1 MNYTFDFASVLEQ
14 WPLLAQGAWVTV
26 KLSFCATV
34 LGFILGTLC
43 ALARNSRLGWLRA
56 VAGGYVELIRNT
68 PLLIQAYFLIFGL
81 SSAGL
86 TMPIMAGAVL
96 ALVINIGAYTCEI
109 VRAGIESI
117 PKDQLE
123 AGECLA
129 LSRLQVFW
137 HVVLRPAVERVYP
150 SLTSQFVLL
159 MLASSIMSAVGAEE
173 LLGVANRIQSDTYRN
188 FEVFIVLWGVYLA
201 LSWRLRLGFWLLA
214 QVVFPRR
221 RKLGT
226 PLLVLMGLC
235 FFGPSLFGLGELS
248 ALAAAG
254 LAMTIYSSAFLGEI
268 WRGCIQAVP
277 KNQWEAAECLGLSRL
292 QRMAKVVLPQAL
304 RIATPPTVGFLVQI
318 IKNTSIASLVIGY
331 PELAYN
337 AKILNNSTFQP
348 FVYFGCAAILY
359 FLMCYPLSRWSRSLE
374 RRLNASRR

>member
-96 ALVINIGAYTCEI
+96 ALVINISAYTCEI

-201 LSWRLRLGFWLLA
+201 LSWLMRLGFWLLA

-226 PLLVLMGLC
+226 PL
-235 FFGPSLFGLGELS
+235 
-248 ALAAAG
+248 
-254 LAMTIYSSAFLGEI
+254 
-268 WRGCIQAVP
+268 
-277 KNQWEAAECLGLSRL
+277 
-292 QRMAKVVLPQAL
+292 
-304 RIATPPTVGFLVQI
+304 
-318 IKNTSIASLVIGY
+318 
-331 PELAYN
+331 
-337 AKILNNSTFQP
+337 
-348 FVYFGCAAILY
+348 
-359 FLMCYPLSRWSRSLE
+359 
-374 RRLNASRR
+374 

>member
-1 MNYTFDFASVLEQ
+1 VNYTFDFASVLEQ

-201 LSWRLRLGFWLLA
+201 LSWLMRLGFWLLA

-226 PLLVLMGLC
+226 PL
-235 FFGPSLFGLGELS
+235 
-248 ALAAAG
+248 
-254 LAMTIYSSAFLGEI
+254 
-268 WRGCIQAVP
+268 
-277 KNQWEAAECLGLSRL
+277 
-292 QRMAKVVLPQAL
+292 
-304 RIATPPTVGFLVQI
+304 
-318 IKNTSIASLVIGY
+318 
-331 PELAYN
+331 
-337 AKILNNSTFQP
+337 
-348 FVYFGCAAILY
+348 
-359 FLMCYPLSRWSRSLE
+359 
-374 RRLNASRR
+374 

>member
-201 LSWRLRLGFWLLA
+201 LSWLMRLGFWLLA

-221 RKLGT
+221 RKLGM
-226 PLLVLMGLC
+226 PL
-235 FFGPSLFGLGELS
+235 
-248 ALAAAG
+248 
-254 LAMTIYSSAFLGEI
+254 
-268 WRGCIQAVP
+268 
-277 KNQWEAAECLGLSRL
+277 
-292 QRMAKVVLPQAL
+292 
-304 RIATPPTVGFLVQI
+304 
-318 IKNTSIASLVIGY
+318 
-331 PELAYN
+331 
-337 AKILNNSTFQP
+337 
-348 FVYFGCAAILY
+348 
-359 FLMCYPLSRWSRSLE
+359 
-374 RRLNASRR
+374 

>member
-56 VAGGYVELIRNT
+56 LAGGYVELIRNT

-201 LSWRLRLGFWLLA
+201 LSWLMRLGFWLLA

-226 PLLVLMGLC
+226 PL
-235 FFGPSLFGLGELS
+235 
-248 ALAAAG
+248 
-254 LAMTIYSSAFLGEI
+254 
-268 WRGCIQAVP
+268 
-277 KNQWEAAECLGLSRL
+277 
-292 QRMAKVVLPQAL
+292 
-304 RIATPPTVGFLVQI
+304 
-318 IKNTSIASLVIGY
+318 
-331 PELAYN
+331 
-337 AKILNNSTFQP
+337 
-348 FVYFGCAAILY
+348 
-359 FLMCYPLSRWSRSLE
+359 
-374 RRLNASRR
+374 

>member
-26 KLSFCATV
+26 KLSFLATV
-34 LGFILGTLC
+34 LGFVLGTLC
-43 ALARNSRLGWLRA
+43 AQARNSRLGWLRA
-56 VAGGYVELIRNT
+56 LAGGYVELIRNT

-86 TMPIMAGAVL
+86 TMSIMTGAVL

-109 VRAGIESI
+109 MRAGIESI

-129 LSRLQVFW
+129 LSRPQVFW

-150 SLTSQFVLL
+150 SLASQFILL

-201 LSWRLRLGFWLLA
+201 LSWLMRLGFWLLA
-214 QVVFPRR
+214 QIVFPRR

-226 PLLVLMGLC
+226 PL
-235 FFGPSLFGLGELS
+235 
-248 ALAAAG
+248 
-254 LAMTIYSSAFLGEI
+254 
-268 WRGCIQAVP
+268 
-277 KNQWEAAECLGLSRL
+277 
-292 QRMAKVVLPQAL
+292 
-304 RIATPPTVGFLVQI
+304 
-318 IKNTSIASLVIGY
+318 
-331 PELAYN
+331 
-337 AKILNNSTFQP
+337 
-348 FVYFGCAAILY
+348 
-359 FLMCYPLSRWSRSLE
+359 
-374 RRLNASRR
+374 

>member
-14 WPLLAQGAWVTV
+14 WPLLAQGACVTV

-43 ALARNSRLGWLRA
+43 ALARNSRMGWLRA

-201 LSWRLRLGFWLLA
+201 LSWLMRLGFWLLA
-214 QVVFPRR
+214 QIVFPRR

-226 PLLVLMGLC
+226 PL
-235 FFGPSLFGLGELS
+235 
-248 ALAAAG
+248 
-254 LAMTIYSSAFLGEI
+254 
-268 WRGCIQAVP
+268 
-277 KNQWEAAECLGLSRL
+277 
-292 QRMAKVVLPQAL
+292 
-304 RIATPPTVGFLVQI
+304 
-318 IKNTSIASLVIGY
+318 
-331 PELAYN
+331 
-337 AKILNNSTFQP
+337 
-348 FVYFGCAAILY
+348 
-359 FLMCYPLSRWSRSLE
+359 
-374 RRLNASRR
+374 

>member
-1 MNYTFDFASVLEQ
+1 M
-14 WPLLAQGAWVTV
+14 LAQGAWVTV

-43 ALARNSRLGWLRA
+43 ALARNSPLGWLRA

-201 LSWRLRLGFWLLA
+201 LSWLMRLGFWLLA

-226 PLLVLMGLC
+226 PL
-235 FFGPSLFGLGELS
+235 
-248 ALAAAG
+248 
-254 LAMTIYSSAFLGEI
+254 
-268 WRGCIQAVP
+268 
-277 KNQWEAAECLGLSRL
+277 
-292 QRMAKVVLPQAL
+292 
-304 RIATPPTVGFLVQI
+304 
-318 IKNTSIASLVIGY
+318 
-331 PELAYN
+331 
-337 AKILNNSTFQP
+337 
-348 FVYFGCAAILY
+348 
-359 FLMCYPLSRWSRSLE
+359 
-374 RRLNASRR
+374 

>member
-43 ALARNSRLGWLRA
+43 ALARNSPLGWLRA

-201 LSWRLRLGFWLLA
+201 LSWLMRLGFWLLA

-226 PLLVLMGLC
+226 PL
-235 FFGPSLFGLGELS
+235 
-248 ALAAAG
+248 
-254 LAMTIYSSAFLGEI
+254 
-268 WRGCIQAVP
+268 
-277 KNQWEAAECLGLSRL
+277 
-292 QRMAKVVLPQAL
+292 
-304 RIATPPTVGFLVQI
+304 
-318 IKNTSIASLVIGY
+318 
-331 PELAYN
+331 
-337 AKILNNSTFQP
+337 
-348 FVYFGCAAILY
+348 
-359 FLMCYPLSRWSRSLE
+359 
-374 RRLNASRR
+374 

>member
-26 KLSFCATV
+26 KLSFLATV
-34 LGFILGTLC
+34 LGFVLGTLC

-56 VAGGYVELIRNT
+56 LAGGYVELIRNT

-86 TMPIMAGAVL
+86 TMSIMTGAVL

-109 VRAGIESI
+109 MRAGIESI

-129 LSRLQVFW
+129 LSRPQVFW

-150 SLTSQFVLL
+150 SLASQFILL

-201 LSWRLRLGFWLLA
+201 LSWLMRLGFWLLA
-214 QVVFPRR
+214 QIVFPRR

-226 PLLVLMGLC
+226 
-235 FFGPSLFGLGELS
+235 SL
-248 ALAAAG
+248 
-254 LAMTIYSSAFLGEI
+254 
-268 WRGCIQAVP
+268 
-277 KNQWEAAECLGLSRL
+277 
-292 QRMAKVVLPQAL
+292 
-304 RIATPPTVGFLVQI
+304 
-318 IKNTSIASLVIGY
+318 
-331 PELAYN
+331 
-337 AKILNNSTFQP
+337 
-348 FVYFGCAAILY
+348 
-359 FLMCYPLSRWSRSLE
+359 
-374 RRLNASRR
+374 

>member
-43 ALARNSRLGWLRA
+43 ALARNSRQGWLRA
-56 VAGGYVELIRNT
+56 LAGGYVELIRNT

-201 LSWRLRLGFWLLA
+201 LSWLMRLGFWLLA

-226 PLLVLMGLC
+226 PL
-235 FFGPSLFGLGELS
+235 
-248 ALAAAG
+248 
-254 LAMTIYSSAFLGEI
+254 
-268 WRGCIQAVP
+268 
-277 KNQWEAAECLGLSRL
+277 
-292 QRMAKVVLPQAL
+292 
-304 RIATPPTVGFLVQI
+304 
-318 IKNTSIASLVIGY
+318 
-331 PELAYN
+331 
-337 AKILNNSTFQP
+337 
-348 FVYFGCAAILY
+348 
-359 FLMCYPLSRWSRSLE
+359 
-374 RRLNASRR
+374 

>member
-1 MNYTFDFASVLEQ
+1 MNYTFDFAAVLEQ

-56 VAGGYVELIRNT
+56 LAGGYVELIRNT

-201 LSWRLRLGFWLLA
+201 LSWLMRLGFWLLA
-214 QVVFPRR
+214 QLVFPRR

-226 PLLVLMGLC
+226 PL
-235 FFGPSLFGLGELS
+235 
-248 ALAAAG
+248 
-254 LAMTIYSSAFLGEI
+254 
-268 WRGCIQAVP
+268 
-277 KNQWEAAECLGLSRL
+277 
-292 QRMAKVVLPQAL
+292 
-304 RIATPPTVGFLVQI
+304 
-318 IKNTSIASLVIGY
+318 
-331 PELAYN
+331 
-337 AKILNNSTFQP
+337 
-348 FVYFGCAAILY
+348 
-359 FLMCYPLSRWSRSLE
+359 
-374 RRLNASRR
+374 

>member
-201 LSWRLRLGFWLLA
+201 LSWLMRLGFWLLA
-214 QVVFPRR
+214 QVAFPRR

-226 PLLVLMGLC
+226 PL
-235 FFGPSLFGLGELS
+235 
-248 ALAAAG
+248 
-254 LAMTIYSSAFLGEI
+254 
-268 WRGCIQAVP
+268 
-277 KNQWEAAECLGLSRL
+277 
-292 QRMAKVVLPQAL
+292 
-304 RIATPPTVGFLVQI
+304 
-318 IKNTSIASLVIGY
+318 
-331 PELAYN
+331 
-337 AKILNNSTFQP
+337 
-348 FVYFGCAAILY
+348 
-359 FLMCYPLSRWSRSLE
+359 
-374 RRLNASRR
+374 

>member
-43 ALARNSRLGWLRA
+43 ALARNSRLAWLRA

-201 LSWRLRLGFWLLA
+201 LSWLMRLGFWLLA

-226 PLLVLMGLC
+226 PL
-235 FFGPSLFGLGELS
+235 
-248 ALAAAG
+248 
-254 LAMTIYSSAFLGEI
+254 
-268 WRGCIQAVP
+268 
-277 KNQWEAAECLGLSRL
+277 
-292 QRMAKVVLPQAL
+292 
-304 RIATPPTVGFLVQI
+304 
-318 IKNTSIASLVIGY
+318 
-331 PELAYN
+331 
-337 AKILNNSTFQP
+337 
-348 FVYFGCAAILY
+348 
-359 FLMCYPLSRWSRSLE
+359 
-374 RRLNASRR
+374 

>member
-26 KLSFCATV
+26 KLSFLATV
-34 LGFILGTLC
+34 LGFVLGTLC

-56 VAGGYVELIRNT
+56 LAGGYVELIRNT

-86 TMPIMAGAVL
+86 TMSIMTGAVL

-109 VRAGIESI
+109 MRAGIESI

-129 LSRLQVFW
+129 LSRPQAFW

-150 SLTSQFVLL
+150 SLASQFILL

-201 LSWRLRLGFWLLA
+201 LSWLMRLGFWLLA
-214 QVVFPRR
+214 QIVFPRR

-226 PLLVLMGLC
+226 PL
-235 FFGPSLFGLGELS
+235 
-248 ALAAAG
+248 
-254 LAMTIYSSAFLGEI
+254 
-268 WRGCIQAVP
+268 
-277 KNQWEAAECLGLSRL
+277 
-292 QRMAKVVLPQAL
+292 
-304 RIATPPTVGFLVQI
+304 
-318 IKNTSIASLVIGY
+318 
-331 PELAYN
+331 
-337 AKILNNSTFQP
+337 
-348 FVYFGCAAILY
+348 
-359 FLMCYPLSRWSRSLE
+359 
-374 RRLNASRR
+374 

>member
-43 ALARNSRLGWLRA
+43 ALARNSRLSWLRA
-56 VAGGYVELIRNT
+56 LAGGYVELIRNT

-201 LSWRLRLGFWLLA
+201 LSWLMRLGFWLLA

-226 PLLVLMGLC
+226 PL
-235 FFGPSLFGLGELS
+235 
-248 ALAAAG
+248 
-254 LAMTIYSSAFLGEI
+254 
-268 WRGCIQAVP
+268 
-277 KNQWEAAECLGLSRL
+277 
-292 QRMAKVVLPQAL
+292 
-304 RIATPPTVGFLVQI
+304 
-318 IKNTSIASLVIGY
+318 
-331 PELAYN
+331 
-337 AKILNNSTFQP
+337 
-348 FVYFGCAAILY
+348 
-359 FLMCYPLSRWSRSLE
+359 
-374 RRLNASRR
+374 

>member
-1 MNYTFDFASVLEQ
+1 M
-14 WPLLAQGAWVTV
+14 LAQGAWVTV

-43 ALARNSRLGWLRA
+43 ALARNSGMGWLRA

-86 TMPIMAGAVL
+86 TMPIMAGAGL

-201 LSWRLRLGFWLLA
+201 LSWLMRLGFWLLA

-226 PLLVLMGLC
+226 PL
-235 FFGPSLFGLGELS
+235 
-248 ALAAAG
+248 
-254 LAMTIYSSAFLGEI
+254 
-268 WRGCIQAVP
+268 
-277 KNQWEAAECLGLSRL
+277 
-292 QRMAKVVLPQAL
+292 
-304 RIATPPTVGFLVQI
+304 
-318 IKNTSIASLVIGY
+318 
-331 PELAYN
+331 
-337 AKILNNSTFQP
+337 
-348 FVYFGCAAILY
+348 
-359 FLMCYPLSRWSRSLE
+359 
-374 RRLNASRR
+374 

>member
-14 WPLLAQGAWVTV
+14 WPLLAQGAWVTI
-26 KLSFCATV
+26 KLSFLATV
-34 LGFILGTLC
+34 LGFVLGTLC

-56 VAGGYVELIRNT
+56 LAGGYVELIRNT

-201 LSWRLRLGFWLLA
+201 LSWLMRLGFWLLA

-226 PLLVLMGLC
+226 PL
-235 FFGPSLFGLGELS
+235 
-248 ALAAAG
+248 
-254 LAMTIYSSAFLGEI
+254 
-268 WRGCIQAVP
+268 
-277 KNQWEAAECLGLSRL
+277 
-292 QRMAKVVLPQAL
+292 
-304 RIATPPTVGFLVQI
+304 
-318 IKNTSIASLVIGY
+318 
-331 PELAYN
+331 
-337 AKILNNSTFQP
+337 
-348 FVYFGCAAILY
+348 
-359 FLMCYPLSRWSRSLE
+359 
-374 RRLNASRR
+374 

>member
-1 MNYTFDFASVLEQ
+1 M
-14 WPLLAQGAWVTV
+14 LAQGAWVTV

-201 LSWRLRLGFWLLA
+201 LSWLMRLGFWLLA

-226 PLLVLMGLC
+226 PL
-235 FFGPSLFGLGELS
+235 
-248 ALAAAG
+248 
-254 LAMTIYSSAFLGEI
+254 
-268 WRGCIQAVP
+268 
-277 KNQWEAAECLGLSRL
+277 
-292 QRMAKVVLPQAL
+292 
-304 RIATPPTVGFLVQI
+304 
-318 IKNTSIASLVIGY
+318 
-331 PELAYN
+331 
-337 AKILNNSTFQP
+337 
-348 FVYFGCAAILY
+348 
-359 FLMCYPLSRWSRSLE
+359 
-374 RRLNASRR
+374 

>member
-1 MNYTFDFASVLEQ
+1 M
-14 WPLLAQGAWVTV
+14 LAQGAWVTV

-43 ALARNSRLGWLRA
+43 ALARNSRMGWLRA

-201 LSWRLRLGFWLLA
+201 LSWLMRLGFWLLA

-226 PLLVLMGLC
+226 PL
-235 FFGPSLFGLGELS
+235 
-248 ALAAAG
+248 
-254 LAMTIYSSAFLGEI
+254 
-268 WRGCIQAVP
+268 
-277 KNQWEAAECLGLSRL
+277 
-292 QRMAKVVLPQAL
+292 
-304 RIATPPTVGFLVQI
+304 
-318 IKNTSIASLVIGY
+318 
-331 PELAYN
+331 
-337 AKILNNSTFQP
+337 
-348 FVYFGCAAILY
+348 
-359 FLMCYPLSRWSRSLE
+359 
-374 RRLNASRR
+374 

>member
-1 MNYTFDFASVLEQ
+1 VNYTFDFASVLEQ

-43 ALARNSRLGWLRA
+43 ALARNSRMGWLRA

-201 LSWRLRLGFWLLA
+201 LSWLMRLGFWLLA

-226 PLLVLMGLC
+226 PL
-235 FFGPSLFGLGELS
+235 
-248 ALAAAG
+248 
-254 LAMTIYSSAFLGEI
+254 
-268 WRGCIQAVP
+268 
-277 KNQWEAAECLGLSRL
+277 
-292 QRMAKVVLPQAL
+292 
-304 RIATPPTVGFLVQI
+304 
-318 IKNTSIASLVIGY
+318 
-331 PELAYN
+331 
-337 AKILNNSTFQP
+337 
-348 FVYFGCAAILY
+348 
-359 FLMCYPLSRWSRSLE
+359 
-374 RRLNASRR
+374 

>member
-14 WPLLAQGAWVTV
+14 WPLLAEGAWVTV
-26 KLSFCATV
+26 KLSFFATV
-34 LGFILGTLC
+34 LGFVLGTLC

-56 VAGGYVELIRNT
+56 LAGGYVELIRNT

-129 LSRLQVFW
+129 LSRPQVFW

-173 LLGVANRIQSDTYRN
+173 LLAVSNRIQSDTYRN

-201 LSWRLRLGFWLLA
+201 LSWLMRLGFWLLA

-226 PLLVLMGLC
+226 PL
-235 FFGPSLFGLGELS
+235 
-248 ALAAAG
+248 
-254 LAMTIYSSAFLGEI
+254 
-268 WRGCIQAVP
+268 
-277 KNQWEAAECLGLSRL
+277 
-292 QRMAKVVLPQAL
+292 
-304 RIATPPTVGFLVQI
+304 
-318 IKNTSIASLVIGY
+318 
-331 PELAYN
+331 
-337 AKILNNSTFQP
+337 
-348 FVYFGCAAILY
+348 
-359 FLMCYPLSRWSRSLE
+359 
-374 RRLNASRR
+374 

>member
-1 MNYTFDFASVLEQ
+1 VNYTFDFASVLEQ

-43 ALARNSRLGWLRA
+43 ALARNSRMGWLRA

-188 FEVFIVLWGVYLA
+188 FEFFILLWGVYLA
-201 LSWRLRLGFWLLA
+201 LSWLMRLGFWLLA
-214 QVVFPRR
+214 QIVFPRR

-226 PLLVLMGLC
+226 PL
-235 FFGPSLFGLGELS
+235 
-248 ALAAAG
+248 
-254 LAMTIYSSAFLGEI
+254 
-268 WRGCIQAVP
+268 
-277 KNQWEAAECLGLSRL
+277 
-292 QRMAKVVLPQAL
+292 
-304 RIATPPTVGFLVQI
+304 
-318 IKNTSIASLVIGY
+318 
-331 PELAYN
+331 
-337 AKILNNSTFQP
+337 
-348 FVYFGCAAILY
+348 
-359 FLMCYPLSRWSRSLE
+359 
-374 RRLNASRR
+374 

>member
-201 LSWRLRLGFWLLA
+201 LSWLMRLGFWLLA
-214 QVVFPRR
+214 QVVFPR
-221 RKLGT
+221 
-226 PLLVLMGLC
+226 
-235 FFGPSLFGLGELS
+235 
-248 ALAAAG
+248 
-254 LAMTIYSSAFLGEI
+254 
-268 WRGCIQAVP
+268 
-277 KNQWEAAECLGLSRL
+277 
-292 QRMAKVVLPQAL
+292 
-304 RIATPPTVGFLVQI
+304 
-318 IKNTSIASLVIGY
+318 
-331 PELAYN
+331 
-337 AKILNNSTFQP
+337 
-348 FVYFGCAAILY
+348 
-359 FLMCYPLSRWSRSLE
+359 
-374 RRLNASRR
+374 

>member
-26 KLSFCATV
+26 KLSFLATV
-34 LGFILGTLC
+34 LGFVLGTLC

-56 VAGGYVELIRNT
+56 LAGGYVELIRNT

-86 TMPIMAGAVL
+86 TMSIMTGAVL

-109 VRAGIESI
+109 MRAGIESI

-129 LSRLQVFW
+129 LSRPQVFW

-150 SLTSQFVLL
+150 SLASQFILL

-201 LSWRLRLGFWLLA
+201 LSWLMRLGFWLLA
-214 QVVFPRR
+214 QIVFPRR

-226 PLLVLMGLC
+226 PL
-235 FFGPSLFGLGELS
+235 
-248 ALAAAG
+248 
-254 LAMTIYSSAFLGEI
+254 
-268 WRGCIQAVP
+268 
-277 KNQWEAAECLGLSRL
+277 
-292 QRMAKVVLPQAL
+292 
-304 RIATPPTVGFLVQI
+304 
-318 IKNTSIASLVIGY
+318 
-331 PELAYN
+331 
-337 AKILNNSTFQP
+337 
-348 FVYFGCAAILY
+348 
-359 FLMCYPLSRWSRSLE
+359 
-374 RRLNASRR
+374 

>member
-1 MNYTFDFASVLEQ
+1 VNYTFDFASVLEQ

-86 TMPIMAGAVL
+86 TMPIMAGAGL

-201 LSWRLRLGFWLLA
+201 LSWLMRLGFWLLA

-226 PLLVLMGLC
+226 PL
-235 FFGPSLFGLGELS
+235 
-248 ALAAAG
+248 
-254 LAMTIYSSAFLGEI
+254 
-268 WRGCIQAVP
+268 
-277 KNQWEAAECLGLSRL
+277 
-292 QRMAKVVLPQAL
+292 
-304 RIATPPTVGFLVQI
+304 
-318 IKNTSIASLVIGY
+318 
-331 PELAYN
+331 
-337 AKILNNSTFQP
+337 
-348 FVYFGCAAILY
+348 
-359 FLMCYPLSRWSRSLE
+359 
-374 RRLNASRR
+374 

>member
-1 MNYTFDFASVLEQ
+1 MNYTFDFAAVLEQ

-43 ALARNSRLGWLRA
+43 ALARTSRLGWLRA
-56 VAGGYVELIRNT
+56 LAGGYVELIRNT

-201 LSWRLRLGFWLLA
+201 LSWLMRLGFWLLA

-226 PLLVLMGLC
+226 PL
-235 FFGPSLFGLGELS
+235 
-248 ALAAAG
+248 
-254 LAMTIYSSAFLGEI
+254 
-268 WRGCIQAVP
+268 
-277 KNQWEAAECLGLSRL
+277 
-292 QRMAKVVLPQAL
+292 
-304 RIATPPTVGFLVQI
+304 
-318 IKNTSIASLVIGY
+318 
-331 PELAYN
+331 
-337 AKILNNSTFQP
+337 
-348 FVYFGCAAILY
+348 
-359 FLMCYPLSRWSRSLE
+359 
-374 RRLNASRR
+374 

>member
-43 ALARNSRLGWLRA
+43 ALARNSRMGWLRA

-201 LSWRLRLGFWLLA
+201 LSWLMRLGFWLLA
-214 QVVFPRR
+214 QIVFPRR

-226 PLLVLMGLC
+226 PL
-235 FFGPSLFGLGELS
+235 
-248 ALAAAG
+248 
-254 LAMTIYSSAFLGEI
+254 
-268 WRGCIQAVP
+268 
-277 KNQWEAAECLGLSRL
+277 
-292 QRMAKVVLPQAL
+292 
-304 RIATPPTVGFLVQI
+304 
-318 IKNTSIASLVIGY
+318 
-331 PELAYN
+331 
-337 AKILNNSTFQP
+337 
-348 FVYFGCAAILY
+348 
-359 FLMCYPLSRWSRSLE
+359 
-374 RRLNASRR
+374 

>member
-1 MNYTFDFASVLEQ
+1 MNYTLDFASVLEQ

-43 ALARNSRLGWLRA
+43 ALARNSRLGWLRGL
-56 VAGGYVELIRNT
+56 AGGYVELIRNT

-201 LSWRLRLGFWLLA
+201 LSWLMRLGFWLLA

-226 PLLVLMGLC
+226 PL
-235 FFGPSLFGLGELS
+235 
-248 ALAAAG
+248 
-254 LAMTIYSSAFLGEI
+254 
-268 WRGCIQAVP
+268 
-277 KNQWEAAECLGLSRL
+277 
-292 QRMAKVVLPQAL
+292 
-304 RIATPPTVGFLVQI
+304 
-318 IKNTSIASLVIGY
+318 
-331 PELAYN
+331 
-337 AKILNNSTFQP
+337 
-348 FVYFGCAAILY
+348 
-359 FLMCYPLSRWSRSLE
+359 
-374 RRLNASRR
+374 